1 MAPRYN
7 LCGRVWVHGKK
18 MLCGMAATKPC
29 ATTTMI
35 VDAWS
40 SNGVREEA
48 SQLSRGFGSHS
59 MQARGS

>member
-1 MAPRYN
+1 
-7 LCGRVWVHGKK
+7 

-29 ATTTMI
+29 ATTTLI

-48 SQLSRGFGSHS
+48 SQLSRGFGSRS